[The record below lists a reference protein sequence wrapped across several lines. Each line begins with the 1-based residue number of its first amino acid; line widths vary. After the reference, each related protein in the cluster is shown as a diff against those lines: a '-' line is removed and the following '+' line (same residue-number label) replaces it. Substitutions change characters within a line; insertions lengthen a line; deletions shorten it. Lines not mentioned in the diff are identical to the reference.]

1 MRILDVPY
9 DNLAFEPAVERVL
22 GFYGIGR
29 PVFITYLNIDCL
41 RLAVENAEYRAL
53 LQGADTVLPDGTS
66 LKIATRMTGQRKADH
81 YIVTDVFVAAI
92 ERLANRGAKF
102 YFLGGPPGVAAAAA
116 EVLRARLP
124 RIEVVGA
131 RDGFFKDDEAVLAEI
146 NASGADILIVGTGAP
161 RQEMWLHRYRDRL
174 KPQYRWGVG
183 ALFTWISGH
192 QARAPMLFQRL
203 YLEWFWRLLH
213 EPQRLFVRYF
223 VHDLPFLLSLPL
235 KGVKAE
241 PGTAERP

>member
-9 DNLAFEPAVERVL
+9 DNLAFAAAVERVL
-22 GFYGIGR
+22 SFYGLAR

-41 RLAVENAEYRAL
+41 RLAARDAEYRAL

-66 LKIATRMTGQRKADH
+66 LKIATRMAGQRKADH

-92 ERLANRGAKF
+92 EQLAARGAKF

-124 RIEVVGA
+124 RIAVVGA
-131 RDGFFKDDEAVLAEI
+131 RDGFFKDDEAVIAEI

-161 RQEMWLHRYRDRL
+161 RQERWLHRYRDRL
-174 KPQYRWGVG
+174 QPQYRWGVG

-192 QARAPMLFQRL
+192 QARAPMLFQKL

-241 PGTAERP
+241 PGTPERP

>member
-1 MRILDVPY
+1 MSLAAPKAVVLLSGGLDSATV
-9 DNLAFEPAVERVL
+9 LAIARDAGYQCHALSVAYGQRHVAELKAAERV
-22 GFYGIGR
+22 
-29 PVFITYLNIDCL
+29 
-41 RLAVENAEYRAL
+41 A
-53 LQGADTVLPDGTS
+53 
-66 LKIATRMTGQRKADH
+66 
-81 YIVTDVFVAAI
+81 
-92 ERLANRGAKF
+92 
-102 YFLGGPPGVAAAAA
+102 
-116 EVLRARLP
+116 ARLGAVAHTHIEVNLDAIGGSALTDR
-124 RIEVVGA
+124 RIAVPETPSSGIPVTYVPARNTLFLSLALGQAEVVGA